1 MKRAPAIGIDLG
13 TCYSCAA
20 VFQDGKVEIIPDES
34 GEKTTPS
41 YVSFTDTERLLGSAA
56 KNKMTR
62 NPLNT
67 IFDAKRLIGKKFLDQ
82 EVQEDIKY
90 WPFKVIKENS
100 SDRPKLQ
107 VTYQKQERELYA
119 EEILAM
125 TLQKLKKSASNFL
138 GKEVRDAIVTVPN
151 SFNSSQ
157 RRFIKDAGTIAGLN
171 VLRILNESTAAAL
184 AYGFETKK
192 ENGNVVVFDW
202 GGSNINISV
211 LSLEEGLY
219 EVKSMNGISHLG
231 GEDFDNR
238 LIDYCINKFRNETS
252 KDIKIIE
259 NPKAFQRIKLACEKA
274 KITLSTSTKANVD
287 IDNIIGEEDLNVV
300 ITRDKFEELC
310 IDLFRKCLPLLESA
324 LKEAKLNK
332 KEIDEIIL
340 VGGSTRIPK
349 IQDLIQEFFEGKQLN
364 KSINQDEAVAYGA
377 AIEAAVMTNEK
388 HETIEK
394 IILMDVTPFSLGI
407 EGAGGTMTILYPR
420 NVTIPA
426 KKTQIFTTEQDDQV
440 YYTVKI
446 FEGENKLT
454 KDNNFLGEIELR
466 GLPKKP
472 KGQLQIEVTFD
483 IDANSILNVTAVEK
497 TTGIKKGI
505 VITNDIGRLS
515 QYDFDRIIKDFIKF
529 DEDDKE
535 RFNAKISFDIYC
547 YGIKQMIKDNKLKDK
562 FSEDEKN
569 QIKEKINAI
578 FDWRNNHSGASK
590 EEFDNKNDEI
600 RKMLNPIM
608 EKIYKQDEG
617 VLRIQGE
624 E

>member
-1 MKRAPAIGIDLG
+1 MNRAPAIGIDLG

-82 EVQEDIKY
+82 EAQEDIKY

-157 RRFIKDAGTIAGLN
+157 RRFIKDAGTLAGLN

-259 NPKAFQRIKLACEKA
+259 NPKAYQRIKLACEKA
-274 KITLSTSTKANVD
+274 KITLSTATKANVD

-420 NVTIPA
+420 NETIPA
-426 KKTQIFTTEQDDQV
+426 KKNSNF
-440 YYTVKI
+440 YYRTRRSSLLYCK
-446 FEGENKLT
+446 
-454 KDNNFLGEIELR
+454 NF
-466 GLPKKP
+466 
-472 KGQLQIEVTFD
+472 
-483 IDANSILNVTAVEK
+483 
-497 TTGIKKGI
+497 
-505 VITNDIGRLS
+505 
-515 QYDFDRIIKDFIKF
+515 
-529 DEDDKE
+529 
-535 RFNAKISFDIYC
+535 
-547 YGIKQMIKDNKLKDK
+547 
-562 FSEDEKN
+562 
-569 QIKEKINAI
+569 
-578 FDWRNNHSGASK
+578 
-590 EEFDNKNDEI
+590 
-600 RKMLNPIM
+600 
-608 EKIYKQDEG
+608 
-617 VLRIQGE
+617 
-624 E
+624 

>member
-67 IFDAKRLIGKKFLDQ
+67 IFDAKRLIGKKFFDQ
-82 EVQEDIKY
+82 EVQEDIKH
-90 WPFKVIKENS
+90 WPFTVIKENS

-219 EVKSMNGISHLG
+219 EVKSMNDISHLG

-483 IDANSILNVTAVEK
+483 IDANSILNVTAVEI

-535 RFNAKISFDIYC
+535 RLNAKISFDIYC
-547 YGIKQMIKDNKLKDK
+547 YGIKQMIKDDKLKDK

-578 FDWRNNHSGASK
+578 FDWRNNHPGASK

>member
-1 MKRAPAIGIDLG
+1 MKNQKAFKKLRNQCERAKIDL
-13 TCYSCAA
+13 TDANQTSIELN
-20 VFQDGKVEIIPDES
+20 GK
-34 GEKTTPS
+34 
-41 YVSFTDTERLLGSAA
+41 
-56 KNKMTR
+56 
-62 NPLNT
+62 
-67 IFDAKRLIGKKFLDQ
+67 
-82 EVQEDIKY
+82 
-90 WPFKVIKENS
+90 
-100 SDRPKLQ
+100 
-107 VTYQKQERELYA
+107 
-119 EEILAM
+119 
-125 TLQKLKKSASNFL
+125 
-138 GKEVRDAIVTVPN
+138 
-151 SFNSSQ
+151 
-157 RRFIKDAGTIAGLN
+157 
-171 VLRILNESTAAAL
+171 
-184 AYGFETKK
+184 
-192 ENGNVVVFDW
+192 
-202 GGSNINISV
+202 
-211 LSLEEGLY
+211 
-219 EVKSMNGISHLG
+219 MNG
-231 GEDFDNR
+231 
-238 LIDYCINKFRNETS
+238 
-252 KDIKIIE
+252 
-259 NPKAFQRIKLACEKA
+259 
-274 KITLSTSTKANVD
+274 
-287 IDNIIGEEDLNVV
+287 EDLF
-300 ITRDKFEELC
+300 IQISRDKFEELC

-483 IDANSILNVTAVEK
+483 IDANSILNVTAVEI

-535 RFNAKISFDIYC
+535 RFNAKISFHIYC
-547 YGIKQMIKDNKLKDK
+547 YGIKQMIKDDKLKDK

-578 FDWRNNHSGASK
+578 FDWRNNHPGASK
-590 EEFDNKNDEI
+590 EEFDNKLDEI
-600 RKMLNPIM
+600 KEMLNPIM
-608 EKIYKQDEG
+608 EKIHKEDEG
-617 VLRIQGE
+617 ILRIHGE
-624 E
+624 D